1 MGTGELWQPSKALCI
16 HRQEYNSQLAVGIG
30 WNHCWRM
37 RLLTFSPLSKMT
49 SLCHSLSTL
58 VLVKHL
64 ISCLIWIKEL
74 WFYLLSF
81 WYIYI
86 YIFLTLW
93 TSFKIATQNIL
104 TFQFLPLIETL
115 KFMLFQFIL
124 KMELE
129 LIHIY
134 AYSKF
139 YPKAMTDHQK
149 MCVYQYTVLVDFCT
163 DTLNK
168 ESISTLLLRHTERR

>member
-1 MGTGELWQPSKALCI
+1 MALA
-16 HRQEYNSQLAVGIG
+16 ETAAGG
-30 WNHCWRM
+30 WGYSPFPHYQKW
-37 RLLTFSPLSKMT
+37 LLYV
-49 SLCHSLSTL
+49 SLSTL

-64 ISCLIWIKEL
+64 ISYLIWIKEP

-86 YIFLTLW
+86 YIYLTLW
-93 TSFKIATQNIL
+93 TSFKIARQNIL

-129 LIHIY
+129 FIHIS

-149 MCVYQYTVLVDFCT
+149 MCVYQYTVFVDFCT

-168 ESISTLLLRHTERR
+168 ASALCC